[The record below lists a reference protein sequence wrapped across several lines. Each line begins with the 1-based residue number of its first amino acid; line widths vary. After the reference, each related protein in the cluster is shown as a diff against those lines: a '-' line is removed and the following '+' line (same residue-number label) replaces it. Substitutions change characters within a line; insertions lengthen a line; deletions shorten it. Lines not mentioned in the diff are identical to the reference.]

1 YTAMNN
7 EWQGEWNLPLRDL
20 SGIKLSEDVL
30 PEYTES
36 MAALASAIDKN
47 QYGYTSWTF
56 MPPNTNSYVVSGIE
70 EVWLDSI
77 SPEQFLAELDEIFQR
92 ELAEGKAFE
101 IPAR

>member
-1 YTAMNN
+1 
-7 EWQGEWNLPLRDL
+7 
-20 SGIKLSEDVL
+20 
-30 PEYTES
+30 
-36 MAALASAIDKN
+36 
-47 QYGYTSWTF
+47 